1 MYLFNICLEKVIRN
15 IKITDGGTIFNRT
28 QQCLAYAD
36 DIYLVSRTQGFLQE
50 GFIQLEEESR
60 RTGLKVNEEKTKN
73 MATSGQ
79 KGRAQN
85 IGSITVGNYNF
96 QKITEFKYLGSLITE
111 RNKTSIEIKAR
122 IAVGS
127 RGYYALQP
135 LLRSKLISRALKLPL
150 YKVVIR
156 PTVTYASETWC
167 LTQAAGDVLRVCERK
182 VLRKIFGAV
191 SENGTWRPR
200 TNKEIADRTKSQIL

>member
-1 MYLFNICLEKVIRN
+1 MLLNICLEKVIRN
-15 IKITDGGTIFNRT
+15 IKISNGGTIFNRT

-36 DIYLVSRTQGFLQE
+36 DTDLVSRTQGFLQE

-60 RTGLKVNEEKTKN
+60 RIGLNVNEEKSKY

-85 IGSITVGNYNF
+85 TGSITVRNYNF
-96 QKITEFKYLGSLITE
+96 QVSVFKYLGSLMTE
-111 RNKTSIEIKAR
+111 RNETSIEIKAR
-122 IAVGS
+122 KAAGS
-127 RGYYALQP
+127 RCYYVLQP
-135 LLRSKLISRALKLPL
+135 LLRPKLISRALKLQM

-167 LTQAAGDVLRVCERK
+167 LTQAAGVMLWVWECK
-182 VLRKIFGAV
+182 VLRKIFGA
-191 SENGTWRPR
+191 E
-200 TNKEIADRTKSQIL
+200 